1 MYSNSFML
9 LKRFNCVK
17 WKQKNSVASKRFTK
31 NKDGNFGNTEIRM
44 LQEDHIVEML
54 EFLI

>member
-44 LQEDHIVEML
+44 LEEDHIVEML